1 MRVITI
7 GRSPVSDFYVEDKS
21 VSREHAKIIVHE
33 NGKMEILD
41 LGSSFGTFLK
51 LGEGVKKIIKDTVSP
66 DQEIIFG
73 KSEPQRVKEIINSL
87 EEKTTVLFGGGAPH
101 PSEQTK
107 TAILKKRCV
116 HCSSIVPAASKVCPV
131 CDSGNI

>member
-33 NGKMEILD
+33 NGNMEIQD
-41 LGSSFGTFLK
+41 LGSSFGTFVK
-51 LGEGVKKIIKDTVSP
+51 LGEDVKKVTKDMVLA
-66 DQEIIFG
+66 DQEVIFG
-73 KSEPQRVKEIINSL
+73 KSEPQIVKEIINSL
-87 EEKTTVLFGGGAPH
+87 EEKTTISFGSQSSQ

-107 TAILKKRCV
+107 TAILKKRCI
-116 HCSSIVPAASKVCPV
+116 HCSSIVPASSKVCPV
-131 CDSGNI
+131 CDCGNI

>member
-87 EEKTTVLFGGGAPH
+87 EEKTTVLFGG
-101 PSEQTK
+101 
-107 TAILKKRCV
+107 
-116 HCSSIVPAASKVCPV
+116 
-131 CDSGNI
+131 